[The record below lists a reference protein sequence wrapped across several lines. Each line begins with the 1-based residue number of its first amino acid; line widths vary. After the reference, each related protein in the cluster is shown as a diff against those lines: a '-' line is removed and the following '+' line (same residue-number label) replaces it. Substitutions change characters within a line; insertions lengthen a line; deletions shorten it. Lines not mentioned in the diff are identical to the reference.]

1 LKKVFVLFGF
11 LLLSYTGYGQHK
23 DYANIKFKSKVRYY
37 SKTIPKV
44 AENGIEKEDVK
55 RLIALLGEGVLNEK
69 QETELFNKIWLA
81 LSNPEKFDFVYKDY
95 SIKTIDNW
103 GVKIKFEDPN
113 FEPNPYL
120 YQWTITADEFTYF
133 QWTLTRI
140 LTYEG
145 LIAYG
150 DEAKKAGKS
159 IRNLLLT
166 KKINFPP
173 PAYEDHTYSYLERM
187 NKLVSSKG
195 YALMVY
201 EYHFDFLAC
210 KKENQEGISEI
221 LEKFRWHFVPPKGS
235 IEK

>member
-1 LKKVFVLFGF
+1 LKKVFVLFGI
-11 LLLSYTGYGQHK
+11 LLLCYTGYGQHK

-55 RLIALLGEGVLNEK
+55 RLISLLGEDVLNEK

-95 SIKTIDNW
+95 AIKTIDNW

-173 PAYEDHTYSYLERM
+173 PTYEDHTYSYLERM
-187 NKLVSSKG
+187 NKLISSKG

-210 KKENQEGISEI
+210 KKQNQEPIIEI
-221 LEKFRWHFVPPKGS
+221 LEKFRWHFVQPKG
-235 IEK
+235 

>member
-1 LKKVFVLFGF
+1 MLFCF
-11 LLLSYTGYGQHK
+11 LLFSYITYGQNK
-23 DYANIKFKSKVRYY
+23 DYTNIKFKSKIRNY
-37 SKTIPKV
+37 SKTLPKIS
-44 AENGIEKEDVK
+44 ENGIEKSDIK
-55 RLIALLGEGVLNEK
+55 NLIELLGEDILNEK
-69 QETELFNKIWLA
+69 QKTELFNKIWLA

-173 PAYEDHTYSYLERM
+173 PGYEDHTYSYLERM
-187 NKLVSSKG
+187 NKLVSGKG
-195 YALMVY
+195 FALMVY

-210 KKENQEGISEI
+210 KKENQEAISEI
-221 LEKFRWHFVPPKGS
+221 LEKFRWHFVQPKG
-235 IEK
+235 